1 MFLNFNNY
9 LLSSF
14 YGVKI
19 LLTIFYIKSLLSRLF
34 YFNFKAF
41 VPINC
46 ITEKKHSKLFF
57 VIGSGRSGNTILRAM
72 LSAHERIV
80 IPPEFYNLKKLIL
93 TLLKNRHL
101 CWDNLCVIA
110 TNIFFTTADHEAW
123 GINKNE
129 MITELKNYDKIDQNI
144 SNLIL
149 SFHKYY
155 SKGFTDKKDIIIGD
169 KSPLNSF
176 SVFLINEIYPTA
188 KYIHTYRDGRDVVL
202 SYKKAKIYQTFVG
215 AAHRWNNSI
224 SIIIKFQK
232 KINDNS
238 KIYSYSYENFVLKN
252 VKTVKKICNFL
263 EIDFDERLL
272 TNYQNQF
279 NKLGDTVKHI
289 HHKNVKK
296 RIFASS
302 INNWKSLPS
311 SEQKEFSTIMPII
324 EKNLKKL
331 NYEI

>member
-19 LLTIFYIKSLLSRLF
+19 LLTIFHIKSLLSRLI

-46 ITEKKHSKLFF
+46 ITEKKNSKLFF
-57 VIGSGRSGNTILRAM
+57 IIGSGRSGNTILRAM
-72 LSAHERIV
+72 LSVHERIV

-110 TNIFFTTADHEAW
+110 ANIFFTTADHEAW

-155 SKGFTDKKDIIIGD
+155 SRGFTDKKDIIIGD

-176 SVFLINEIYPTA
+176 SVFLINEIYPAA

-202 SYKKAKIYQTFVG
+202 SYKKAKIYETFVG

-224 SIIIKFQK
+224 SMILKFEK

-302 INNWKSLPS
+302 INNWKSLHS

-324 EKNLKKL
+324 KKNLKKL